1 MDEQDAWDRV
11 GLTADWIA
19 GRVATSLDREPTDLV
34 WPTVVIGLFAGLGA
48 EAVNAT
54 AGSADSLV
62 LVGVTLTVCGFGMF
76 GLLVNRVRR
85 RRGAGGARTADLAIL
100 EPWLRRLQVLMAAV
114 LGLVAILMT
123 AGAASGVSGLVL
135 RNLFEV
141 GRIGAVV
148 FAISFLL
155 MDDEVGLPQWL
166 TRFVRVEPVPV
177 RN

>member
-19 GRVATSLDREPTDLV
+19 GRVADSLDREPTDLV
-34 WPTVVIGLFAGLGA
+34 WPTVVIGLSAGLGA

-54 AGSADSLV
+54 AGSADGLV
-62 LVGVTLTVCGFGMF
+62 LVGVSLTVCGFGMF

-85 RRGAGGARTADLAIL
+85 RRGAGGARTADLAVL

-114 LGLVAILMT
+114 LGLVTILMT
-123 AGAASGVSGLVL
+123 AGAASGASALVL
-135 RNLFEV
+135 RNLLEV

-155 MDDEVGLPQWL
+155 MEDEIGLPQWMA
-166 TRFVRVEPVPV
+166 RFTKVAPVTI
-177 RN
+177 RS